1 MDKASTRT
9 DRAETKTNKA
19 NAGTDKKDAGR
30 AASGGSAMDRAEE
43 AVKEAKNVYRK
54 IIWPDRQETAKRTAM
69 VFGVSAALCLCISG
83 WDALVQTIINIL
95 LIG

>member
-1 MDKASTRT
+1 MDKVSART
-9 DRAETKTNKA
+9 DRTETKTNKA
-19 NAGTDKKDAGR
+19 NAGTDKRDTSR
-30 AASGGSAMDRAEE
+30 AASGGSVMDRAGE
-43 AVKEAKNVYRK
+43 AAKEAKNVYRK